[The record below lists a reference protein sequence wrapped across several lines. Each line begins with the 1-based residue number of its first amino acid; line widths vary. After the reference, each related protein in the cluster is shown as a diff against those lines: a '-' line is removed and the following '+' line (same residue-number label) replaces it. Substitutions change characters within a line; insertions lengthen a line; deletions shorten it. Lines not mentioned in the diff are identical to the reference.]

1 MSENRDLVSRAK
13 EQKILAAVY
22 GVTGTIMMV
31 MPFILHYRSVAASI
45 IIFCLGLANGLL
57 AVARWNSAQRALFYQ
72 KATEELF
79 AGNAKLQKLRED
91 AERTQRI
98 FDIQEKM
105 LTEAIQE
112 LGEQVDSRDALKIL
126 EATAKYCTTV
136 LWLDHII
143 CVSYDR
149 PLDLLDRL
157 SHAGNGKAYMN
168 LVKEQF
174 DERHKTKS
182 PFIFHSMV
190 AECLTDM
197 PQEKFAVFRD
207 ACRETVEKLIKMG
220 EQPCQKNS

>member
-31 MPFILHYRSVAASI
+31 MPFVLHYNSVAASI
-45 IIFCLGLANGLL
+45 IIFCIGAANMLL
-57 AVARWNSAQRALFYQ
+57 AVARWNSAQRALLYQ

-105 LTEAIQE
+105 LAEAIQE

-149 PLDLLDRL
+149 PLDLLDKL
-157 SHAGNGKAYMN
+157 SHTGNGKAYMN
-168 LVKEQF
+168 VIIEQF
-174 DERHKTKS
+174 GQHNAQI
-182 PFIFHSMV
+182 PLIFHSMA
-190 AECLTDM
+190 AECLMDM
-197 PQEKFAVFRD
+197 SRESFENFRD
-207 ACRETVEKLIKMG
+207 TCRGAAEQLINLWTERCK
-220 EQPCQKNS
+220 EQK